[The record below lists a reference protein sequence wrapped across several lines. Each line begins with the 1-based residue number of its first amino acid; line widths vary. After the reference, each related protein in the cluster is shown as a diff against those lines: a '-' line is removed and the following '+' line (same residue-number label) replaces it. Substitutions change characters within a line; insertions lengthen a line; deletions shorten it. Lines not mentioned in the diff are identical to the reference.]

1 MSSSLSPGHPARAA
15 RRVAGKTD
23 EEDTELPTVLVPL
36 GTAPNDLTSLDHFA
50 ERFAVGVFTEKAW
63 VENVYRITR

>member
-1 MSSSLSPGHPARAA
+1 
-15 RRVAGKTD
+15 VAGKTD